1 MWRLIATG
9 LAAALVLPGFGSPSG
24 DAVFRGP
31 AIVLRY
37 PDSLF
42 VSNRP
47 LNWWG
52 NPAQRFVLSNYR
64 VPGNRPNGN
73 GDYTP
78 PATGVIAQLVEDVP
92 PPDPDFKAPP
102 RSKRFTLP
110 KLTNR
115 MEGFG
120 KRWAEFSFRD
130 HGRGFTLFIGVGRL
144 APASQVAL
152 VLRTLDGLTIGA
164 PPPSV
169 TGA

>member
-1 MWRLIATG
+1 MWRLIAVG
-9 LAAALVLPGFGSPSG
+9 LTAALVVPGVGSPRTSN
-24 DAVFRGP
+24 VFRGP

-37 PDSLF
+37 PGSLF

-47 LNWWG
+47 LNWWT

-78 PATGVIAQLVEDVP
+78 PATGVIAQLVEEVP
-92 PPDPDFKAPP
+92 PPNPVRAPP
-102 RSKRFTLP
+102 RSRHFTLP
-110 KLTNR
+110 KLTNY

-120 KRWAEFSFRD
+120 NRWGGVSFRD
-130 HGRGFTLFIGVGRL
+130 HARTFTLFIGVGRE
-144 APASQVAL
+144 ASPAQVAL
-152 VLRTLDGLTIGA
+152 VLKTLDGLTIGA

-169 TGA
+169 TAA